1 MEYLNYITE
10 YMNEQMFFLE
20 NAQISISFLS
30 MSGST
35 FHGRIERK
43 SFKKQ
48 EGDAMNKEFE
58 RCCRLMAKLM
68 EKYSSMVLRDIVVEL
83 QYRPERWIMNVD
95 GKKSRFT
102 TYVKRFAVY
111 QFSAA

>member
-1 MEYLNYITE
+1 MSRD
-10 YMNEQMFFLE
+10 
-20 NAQISISFLS
+20 SI
-30 MSGST
+30 
-35 FHGRIERK
+35 HGRIERK

-68 EKYSSMVLRDIVVEL
+68 EKYGSMVLRDIAKEL
-83 QYRPERWIMNVD
+83 RYRPERHIVNVD

-111 QFSAA
+111 QLRAA